1 MVRMRTRRVSPRVPA
16 GLEMEDDLG
25 TKDNEAAVLQ
35 PRSEAQQ
42 PVRRQRRDPIP
53 AAGMSLN
60 GGFGGI
66 LPQVMRMSS
75 LAVLAAIVGQA
86 LRGLIQG
93 DMAWPPILV
102 FVQLIIWLAHA
113 FFLVWRERKASGT
126 RHDSAGWAF
135 RAHLLV
141 HMALLC
147 SVGSMHLLFIP
158 VMLPIAWIS
167 LTEGYRKTFP
177 LVGLAFA
184 SQVLFQGLFLLPG
197 MRALGLS
204 PETDLSLLLIRLLLQ
219 YGLYL
224 VLFGLLGKAQQQHA
238 RSEQDNRQLV
248 ERLGDKYVQL
258 EEARREMQVQYDRLR
273 SANEQTEDSNRK
285 LTASLA
291 EFFTVQQISQAIG
304 SIFDMNELLK
314 FVNDV
319 IIGVM
324 GVSNSTIAMRSPQS
338 DRMKVLVSSIIDKRE
353 LAVFTDY
360 INHDIRNGALSTT
373 AAVLDNTVTPEE
385 YRFVQGR
392 DVRSIVSVPLVA
404 KGQPLGIVLVE
415 QVIPDAFSH
424 ETVRL
429 LEIIAQQISIAID
442 NARLYQ
448 QMQEMATVD
457 GLTGAF
463 NRIHF
468 QNRLADLFQEAQES
482 GGELALVMF
491 DIDHFKR
498 FNDTHGHQFG
508 DLVLKTLSAYV
519 KTHLRKSDLF
529 ARYGGE
535 EFVILMPHTTLHQ
548 AYEKAEELRQGIG
561 KLSVCDQ
568 RVSASVTVS
577 MGVSAFPEVSATGI
591 SLIKHADDSLY
602 EAKNA
607 GRNLVRMAGT
617 LDV

>member
-1 MVRMRTRRVSPRVPA
+1 MTTKDREAAGAQHKAEVQKTAQHKAETQKAAPLSVSAQLRSAGMPATDGFGSVSPY
-16 GLEMEDDLG
+16 
-25 TKDNEAAVLQ
+25 
-35 PRSEAQQ
+35 
-42 PVRRQRRDPIP
+42 
-53 AAGMSLN
+53 
-60 GGFGGI
+60 
-66 LPQVMRMSS
+66 VMRIATVM
-75 LAVLAAIVGQA
+75 VLGAIVGQNI
-86 LRGLIQG
+86 RGLIQG
-93 DMAWPPILV
+93 DLKELPVV
-102 FVQLIIWLAHA
+102 FFIQLAIWAAHA
-113 FFLVWRERKASGT
+113 FFLLWRERVAS
-126 RHDSAGWAF
+126 RKSDDPNGWAF
-135 RAHLLV
+135 RIHLLV

-147 SVGSMHLLFIP
+147 STGPMHLLFIP

-167 LTEGYRKTFP
+167 LTEGFRKTIP
-177 LVGLAFA
+177 LVGLAFG
-184 SQVLFQGLFLLPG
+184 SQVLFQGLSLLPV
-197 MRALGLS
+197 MRHLGILQ
-204 PETDLSLLLIRLLLQ
+204 ETDLSLLLIRLLLQ
-219 YGLYL
+219 YTLFL
-224 VLFGLLGKAQQQHA
+224 VLFGLLGKAQLRYA
-238 RSEQDNRQLV
+238 RSEQDNRLLV

-291 EFFTVQQISQAIG
+291 EFFTVQQISQAIS

-324 GVSNSTIAMRSPQS
+324 GVSNATIAMRNTQT

-360 INHDIRNGALSTT
+360 VNHDIRNGALSTT

-415 QVIPDAFSH
+415 QTIADAFSH

-468 QNRLADLFQEAQES
+468 QNSLTDLFHQAQES
-482 GGELALVMF
+482 EGELALVMF

-519 KTHLRKSDLF
+519 RAHLRKTDLF

-535 EFVILMPHTTLHQ
+535 EFVILMPHTVLRQ
-548 AYEKAEELRQGIG
+548 AYEKAEELRQGIQT
-561 KLSVCDQ
+561 LLVSDQ
-568 RVSASVTVS
+568 RVTASVTVS
-577 MGVSAFPEVSATGI
+577 MGVSAFPQVSGNEI
-591 SLIKHADDSLY
+591 SLIKHADDALY

-617 LDV
+617 VEQENRSEDSFN